1 MPRLN
6 TSLSPQTF
14 AAVRRFSESTGD
26 SMSSV
31 VAEML
36 DLCAPSLVA
45 AADALERA
53 KASPQEVT
61 RGMLAALQDVALAGS
76 VRGGTDAE
84 RLVRAMA
91 TAGNPL
97 AASETPPGAAAAKGR
112 SKRPPPSNTGVR
124 SVDNSQPG
132 GKGK

>member
-14 AAVRRFSESTGD
+14 AAIRRFSESTGD

-53 KASPQEVT
+53 KASPHEVT
-61 RGMLAALQDVALAGS
+61 RGMLAALHDVAVAGA
-76 VRGGTDAE
+76 VRGGTDAD
-84 RLVRAMA
+84 RVFQALSNV
-91 TAGNPL
+91 GNPL
-97 AASETPPGAAAAKGR
+97 AASETPSGAAAAKGR
-112 SKRPPPSNTGVR
+112 TKRPPPSNTGVR